1 MAKMANLN
9 NTVVIQLK
17 DAGIYDII
25 TSFDEEHIHEEAGCY
40 TCGSYDYD
48 MIIGYVNIISTEGL
62 KKIDFFEYDGR
73 NLLYY
78 ITQADLNKLLLDD
91 IVLNDLKEVS
101 LEDFYVWIKDNL
113 ESAQYIK
120 EKEFYESNY

>member
-1 MAKMANLN
+1 MANLN

-25 TSFDEEHIHEEAGCY
+25 TSFDEEHIHERCRY
-40 TCGSYDYD
+40 DTCGSYDYD
-48 MIIGYVNIISTEGL
+48 IIIGYANIVSTDGV
-62 KKIDFFEYDGR
+62 KRIDFFEYDGY
-73 NLLYY
+73 NLEYY

-113 ESAQYIK
+113 ESAQYVK

>member
-1 MAKMANLN
+1 MANLN
-9 NTVVIQLK
+9 KTVVIQLK

-48 MIIGYVNIISTEGL
+48 IIIGYVNIVSTEGI
-62 KKIDFFEYDGR
+62 KKIDFFEYNGY
-73 NLLYY
+73 NLEYY

>member
-1 MAKMANLN
+1 MANLN
-9 NTVVIQLK
+9 KTVVIQLK

-25 TSFDEEHIHEEAGCY
+25 TSFDEEHIHEGCGCY

-48 MIIGYVNIISTEGL
+48 IIIGYADIVSTEGV
-62 KKIDFFEYDGR
+62 KRIDFFEYDEY
-73 NLLYY
+73 NLGYY

-91 IVLNDLKEVS
+91 IVINDLKEVC

-113 ESAQYIK
+113 ESVQYTK

>member
-9 NTVVIQLK
+9 KTVVIQLK

-25 TSFDEEHIHEEAGCY
+25 TSFDEKHIHEESGCY
-40 TCGSYDYD
+40 TCGIYDYD
-48 MIIGYVNIISTEGL
+48 TIIGYVNIVSTDGL
-62 KKIDFFEYDGR
+62 KKIDFFEYDEY
-73 NLLYY
+73 NLGYY
-78 ITQADLNKLLLDD
+78 IAQADLNKLLLDD
-91 IVLNDLKEVS
+91 IVLSDLKEVS

>member
-1 MAKMANLN
+1 MANLN
-9 NTVVIQLK
+9 KTVVIQLK

-48 MIIGYVNIISTEGL
+48 IIIGYVNIVSTEGV
-62 KKIDFFEYDGR
+62 KKIDFFEYDGY

>member
-1 MAKMANLN
+1 MANLN
-9 NTVVIQLK
+9 KTVVIQLK

-25 TSFDEEHIHEEAGCY
+25 TSFDEEHIHEKYGCY

-48 MIIGYVNIISTEGL
+48 IIIGYVNIVSTEGM
-62 KKIDFFEYDGR
+62 KKIDFFEYDGY
-73 NLLYY
+73 NLGYY

-91 IVLNDLKEVS
+91 IVLNDLKEVN

-120 EKEFYESNY
+120 ENEFYESNY

>member
-1 MAKMANLN
+1 MANLN
-9 NTVVIQLK
+9 KTVVIQLK

-25 TSFDEEHIHEEAGCY
+25 TSFDEKHIHEESGCY
-40 TCGSYDYD
+40 TCGIYDYD
-48 MIIGYVNIISTEGL
+48 TITGYVNIVSTDGM
-62 KKIDFFEYDGR
+62 KKIDFFEYDEY
-73 NLLYY
+73 NLEYY

-101 LEDFYVWIKDNL
+101 LEDFYVWIKDSL

-120 EKEFYESNY
+120 EKEFHESNY

>member
-1 MAKMANLN
+1 MANLN
-9 NTVVIQLK
+9 KTVVIQLK
-17 DAGIYDII
+17 DAGIYDIT
-25 TSFDEEHIHEEAGCY
+25 TSFYEEHIHEESGCY

-48 MIIGYVNIISTEGL
+48 IIIGYVNIVSTDGV
-62 KKIDFFEYDGR
+62 KKIDFFEYDEY
-73 NLLYY
+73 NLGYY

-101 LEDFYVWIKDNL
+101 FEDFCVWIKDNL
-113 ESAQYIK
+113 ESTQYIK

>member
-1 MAKMANLN
+1 MANLN
-9 NTVVIQLK
+9 KTVVIQLK

-25 TSFDEEHIHEEAGCY
+25 TSFDEEHIHERCRY
-40 TCGSYDYD
+40 DTCGSYDYD
-48 MIIGYVNIISTEGL
+48 TIIGYVNIVSTEGV
-62 KKIDFFEYDGR
+62 KKIDFFEYDEY
-73 NLLYY
+73 NLGYY

>member
-1 MAKMANLN
+1 MEKMANLN

-25 TSFDEEHIHEEAGCY
+25 TSFDEEHIHEESGCY
-40 TCGSYDYD
+40 TCRSYDYD
-48 MIIGYVNIISTEGL
+48 TIIGYVNIVSTEGV
-62 KKIDFFEYDGR
+62 KKIDFFEYNEY
-73 NLLYY
+73 NLGYY

>member
-1 MAKMANLN
+1 MEKMANLN

-48 MIIGYVNIISTEGL
+48 TIIGYVNIVSTEGI
-62 KKIDFFEYDGR
+62 KKIDFFEYDGY
-73 NLLYY
+73 NLEYY

-101 LEDFYVWIKDNL
+101 LEDFYVWIKDKL
-113 ESAQYIK
+113 ETAQYIK

>member
-1 MAKMANLN
+1 MANLN
-9 NTVVIQLK
+9 KTVVIQLK

-25 TSFDEEHIHEEAGCY
+25 TSFDEEHIHEESGYY

-48 MIIGYVNIISTEGL
+48 IIIGYVNIVSTDGV
-62 KKIDFFEYDGR
+62 KKIDFFEYNGY

-91 IVLNDLKEVS
+91 IVLNDLKEVN

-120 EKEFYESNY
+120 EREFYESNY

>member
-1 MAKMANLN
+1 MANLN
-9 NTVVIQLK
+9 KTVVIQLK

-25 TSFDEEHIHEEAGCY
+25 TSFDEKHIHEESGCY
-40 TCGSYDYD
+40 TCGIYDYD
-48 MIIGYVNIISTEGL
+48 TIIGYVNIVSTDGL
-62 KKIDFFEYDGR
+62 KKIDFFEYDEY
-73 NLLYY
+73 NLGYY
-78 ITQADLNKLLLDD
+78 IAQADLNKLLLDD
-91 IVLNDLKEVS
+91 IVLSDLKEVS

>member
-1 MAKMANLN
+1 MANLN
-9 NTVVIQLK
+9 KTVVIQLK

-25 TSFDEEHIHEEAGCY
+25 TSFDEEHIHGRYGCY

-48 MIIGYVNIISTEGL
+48 IIIGYANIVSTEGV
-62 KKIDFFEYDGR
+62 KRIDFFEYDGY
-73 NLLYY
+73 NLWYY

-91 IVLNDLKEVS
+91 IVLNDLKDVC

-113 ESAQYIK
+113 ESAQYNK
-120 EKEFYESNY
+120 EREFYESNY

>member
-1 MAKMANLN
+1 MEKMANLN

-48 MIIGYVNIISTEGL
+48 TIIGYVNIVSTEGI
-62 KKIDFFEYDGR
+62 KKIDFFEYDGY
-73 NLLYY
+73 NLEYY

>member
-1 MAKMANLN
+1 MANLN
-9 NTVVIQLK
+9 KTVVIQLK

-25 TSFDEEHIHEEAGCY
+25 TSFDEEHIHEGCGCY
-40 TCGSYDYD
+40 TCWSYDYD
-48 MIIGYVNIISTEGL
+48 IIIGYANIVSTDGV
-62 KKIDFFEYDGR
+62 KRIDFFEYDEY
-73 NLLYY
+73 NLGYY

-113 ESAQYIK
+113 ETAQYIK

>member
-1 MAKMANLN
+1 M
-9 NTVVIQLK
+9 
-17 DAGIYDII
+17 
-25 TSFDEEHIHEEAGCY
+25 
-40 TCGSYDYD
+40 
-48 MIIGYVNIISTEGL
+48 
-62 KKIDFFEYDGR
+62 KKIDFFEYDEY
-73 NLLYY
+73 NLAYY

>member
-1 MAKMANLN
+1 MANLN
-9 NTVVIQLK
+9 KTVVIQLK

-25 TSFDEEHIHEEAGCY
+25 TSFDEEHIHGRYGCY

-48 MIIGYVNIISTEGL
+48 IIIGYANIVSTEGV
-62 KKIDFFEYDGR
+62 KRIDFFEYDEYNFG
-73 NLLYY
+73 YY

-91 IVLNDLKEVS
+91 IVLNDLKDVC

-113 ESAQYIK
+113 ESVQYNK
-120 EKEFYESNY
+120 EGEFYESNY

>member
-1 MAKMANLN
+1 MANLN

-25 TSFDEEHIHEEAGCY
+25 TSFDEEHIHEESGCY

-48 MIIGYVNIISTEGL
+48 IIIGYVNIVSTEGV
-62 KKIDFFEYDGR
+62 KKIDFFEYDEY
-73 NLLYY
+73 NLGYY
-78 ITQADLNKLLLDD
+78 ITQADL
-91 IVLNDLKEVS
+91 KEVS
-101 LEDFYVWIKDNL
+101 FEDFCVWIKDNL
-113 ESAQYIK
+113 ESTQYIK

>member
-9 NTVVIQLK
+9 NTVIIQLK

-25 TSFDEEHIHEEAGCY
+25 TSFDEEHIHEKYGCY

-48 MIIGYVNIISTEGL
+48 IIIGYVNIVSTEGV
-62 KKIDFFEYDGR
+62 KKIDFFEYDGY

-113 ESAQYIK
+113 ETAKYIK

>member
-1 MAKMANLN
+1 MEKMANLN
-9 NTVVIQLK
+9 KTVVIQLK

-48 MIIGYVNIISTEGL
+48 IIIGYVNIVSTEGV
-62 KKIDFFEYDGR
+62 KKIDFFEYDGY

>member
-1 MAKMANLN
+1 MIRSASKIMGTLN
-9 NTVVIQLK
+9 QDGRTYQILRRWV
-17 DAGIYDII
+17 A
-25 TSFDEEHIHEEAGCY
+25 S
-40 TCGSYDYD
+40 
-48 MIIGYVNIISTEGL
+48 GYY
-62 KKIDFFEYDGR
+62 FEYDEYILG
-73 NLLYY
+73 YY

-91 IVLNDLKEVS
+91 IVLNDLKEVN

>member
-1 MAKMANLN
+1 MANLN
-9 NTVVIQLK
+9 KTVVIQLK

-40 TCGSYDYD
+40 SYDYD
-48 MIIGYVNIISTEGL
+48 TIIGYVIIVSTEGV
-62 KKIDFFEYDGR
+62 KKIDFFEYDGY
-73 NLLYY
+73 NLVYY

-91 IVLNDLKEVS
+91 IILNDLKEVS

-113 ESAQYIK
+113 ESTQYIK

>member
-1 MAKMANLN
+1 MANLN
-9 NTVVIQLK
+9 KTVVIQLK

-48 MIIGYVNIISTEGL
+48 IIIGYVNIVSTEGI
-62 KKIDFFEYDGR
+62 KKIDFFEYDGY
-73 NLLYY
+73 NLEYY

-113 ESAQYIK
+113 ETAQYIK
-120 EKEFYESNY
+120 EKEFYESKY

>member
-1 MAKMANLN
+1 MANLN
-9 NTVVIQLK
+9 KTVVIQLK

-25 TSFDEEHIHEEAGCY
+25 TSFDEEHIHGRYGCY

-48 MIIGYVNIISTEGL
+48 IIIGYANIVSTDGV
-62 KKIDFFEYDGR
+62 KRIDFFEYDGY
-73 NLLYY
+73 NLEYY

>member
-1 MAKMANLN
+1 MANLN
-9 NTVVIQLK
+9 KTVVIQLK

-25 TSFDEEHIHEEAGCY
+25 TSFDEKHIHEESGCY
-40 TCGSYDYD
+40 TCGVYGYDT
-48 MIIGYVNIISTEGL
+48 IIGYVNIVSTDGV
-62 KKIDFFEYDGR
+62 KKIDFFEYDGH

-101 LEDFYVWIKDNL
+101 LEDFYVWIKDKL
-113 ESAQYIK
+113 ETAQYIK
-120 EKEFYESNY
+120 EKESYESNY

>member
-9 NTVVIQLK
+9 KTVVIQLK

-25 TSFDEEHIHEEAGCY
+25 TSFDEKHIHEESGCY
-40 TCGSYDYD
+40 TCGVYGYDT
-48 MIIGYVNIISTEGL
+48 IIGYVNIVSTDGL
-62 KKIDFFEYDGR
+62 KKIDFFEYDEY
-73 NLLYY
+73 NLGYY
-78 ITQADLNKLLLDD
+78 IAQADLNKLLLDD
-91 IVLNDLKEVS
+91 IVLSDLKEVS

>member
-1 MAKMANLN
+1 MANLN

-48 MIIGYVNIISTEGL
+48 TIIGYVNIVSTEGI
-62 KKIDFFEYDGR
+62 KKIDFFEYDGY
-73 NLLYY
+73 NLEYY

-101 LEDFYVWIKDNL
+101 LEDFYVWIKDKL
-113 ESAQYIK
+113 ETAQYIK